1 MQSRM
6 VTLSVLMLVV
16 MGSVTG
22 QTGSQAPAM
31 SGDQSGGSAPAIAAV
46 AAGEEQPS
54 VKKRVEPQYPAL
66 AMRAGIEGKVWLK
79 VYIDEKGR
87 VEKAVVDS
95 STTEVLNGSALEA
108 IKGWEFTP
116 AKKDGKA
123 IKAEVIIP
131 FMYKL
136 ADSPEYATRDEIMFL
151 QEDVIKLLH
160 GESTE
165 SVKTKIGSTAYAVIG
180 KTDQYLPSLFSDK
193 VKRSVLVEGAN
204 SKVEYSRLALSDAGD
219 MAFLV
224 LKTKPAKR
232 GERFHTVIFTRSG
245 DGTWSIVAWQAGE

>member
-1 MQSRM
+1 MQSQM
-6 VTLSVLMLVV
+6 VIISVLMFVV
-16 MGSVTG
+16 MGSATG
-22 QTGSQAPAM
+22 QTRSDGPTISKEH
-31 SGDQSGGSAPAIAAV
+31 SGTCAPAIVAV
-46 AAGEEQPS
+46 AAAEEQPS
-54 VKKRVEPQYPAL
+54 VKKRVEPKYPAL
-66 AMRAGIEGKVWLK
+66 AMKAGIEGKVWLK

-95 STTEVLNGSALEA
+95 STNEVLNGSALEA

-116 AKKDGKA
+116 AMKDGKA

-136 ADSPEYATRDEIMFL
+136 ADSPKYATRDEIMFL

-165 SVKTKIGSTAYAVIG
+165 SVKTKIGSTAYVVIG
-180 KTDQYLPSLFSDK
+180 KTDQYLPSLLSDK
-193 VKRSVLVEGAN
+193 AKRNLLVEGAG
-204 SKVEYSRLALSDAGD
+204 SKVEYSRLALSDSGD

-224 LKTKPAKR
+224 LKTKPPKK
-232 GERFHTVIFTRSG
+232 GERFHTVIFRKSA
-245 DGTWSIVAWQAGE
+245 DDTWSIVAWQAGE